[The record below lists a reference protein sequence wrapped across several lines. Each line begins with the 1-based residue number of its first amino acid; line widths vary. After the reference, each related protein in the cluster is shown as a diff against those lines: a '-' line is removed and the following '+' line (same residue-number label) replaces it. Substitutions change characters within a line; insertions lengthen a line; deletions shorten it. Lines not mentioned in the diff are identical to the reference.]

1 MRNDNLYISHDEL
14 INMVLLQGETIQI
27 LIEKIE
33 NLKTGIGKLGKDLT
47 DKIVVLEKR
56 SDIKDDEIGYIHWNF
71 EPTH

>member
-1 MRNDNLYISHDEL
+1 MRNNDLYISHDEL

-27 LIEKIE
+27 LIEKVE
-33 NLKTGIGKLGKDLT
+33 NLKTGIGKLGNDLR

>member
-1 MRNDNLYISHDEL
+1 MRNNDLYISHDEL

-27 LIEKIE
+27 LIEKVE
-33 NLKTGIGKLGKDLT
+33 NLKTGIGKLGNDLR
-47 DKIVVLEKR
+47 DKIVVLEKK